1 MHHCVHISG
10 RGAFADASELIE
22 LFGELAGREAQ
33 ARASRSRDLGNVVHF
48 CRWREAGRMI
58 ATLGEGEATGTVH

>member
-1 MHHCVHISG
+1 MHHCIHISG
-10 RGAFADASELIE
+10 RGAYADAAELID
-22 LFGELAGREAQ
+22 LFGDFAGSEAQ

-58 ATLGEGEATGTVH
+58 ATLGQAEPMGTVH